1 MKRTLFAVIV
11 AATCHN
17 VTANEP
23 SAECL
28 TAYSEIKHRLE
39 TEQITLSEAQELWLE
54 HKKSHGITSK
64 TEVIT
69 ESSEGKERA

>member
-11 AATCHN
+11 MATCHY

-28 TAYSEIKHRLE
+28 TAYNEIKHRLY
-39 TEQITLSEAQELWLE
+39 TEQITMSEAQELWIE

-64 TEVIT
+64 TEIVT
-69 ESSEGKERA
+69 ESSEGKEGA

>member
-11 AATCHN
+11 MATFQN
-17 VTANEP
+17 VNANDP

-28 TAYSEIKHRLE
+28 TVYNEIKHRLT
-39 TEQITLSEAQELWLE
+39 TEQITVSEAQQLWLE

-64 TEVIT
+64 AEIIT
-69 ESSEGKERA
+69 EGSEGKERA

>member
-11 AATCHN
+11 MATFHN
-17 VTANEP
+17 VNANDP

-28 TAYSEIKHRLE
+28 TAYNEIKQLLT
-39 TEQITLSEAQELWLE
+39 TEQITLSEAQKLWLE

-64 TEVIT
+64 AEIIT
-69 ESSEGKERA
+69 ESGKGKERA